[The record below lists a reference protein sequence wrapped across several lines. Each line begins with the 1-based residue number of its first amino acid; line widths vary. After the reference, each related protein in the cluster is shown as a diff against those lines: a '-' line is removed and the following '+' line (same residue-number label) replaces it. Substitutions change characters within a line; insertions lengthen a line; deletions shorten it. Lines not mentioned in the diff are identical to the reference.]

1 MAMSTL
7 AKRVITAG
15 ILIPAVV
22 AAILF
27 LETEYLAIFLGF
39 IALMAGLEWTGLAG
53 ITATS
58 AKIIFLLILALCLA
72 ATYELIAYPWFTDWI
87 FLLAALWWIAITIV
101 LFRYKQIDRVEPGV
115 GTGRLLICFVALIP
129 MWAALLFMHSSGD
142 DGPLLMLF
150 LLVLIWVADSGAYFA
165 GHRWGKTKL
174 APVVSPGK
182 SWEGVYGAIF
192 GAVICGVLLAWY
204 QQDVAGSVWL
214 IVVSVVTVLMSVVG
228 DLFESTLKRK
238 MDMKDSGNLLPGHGG
253 VLDRIDSLTAAA
265 PIFLLGLQL
274 TTGL

>member
-27 LETEYLAIFLGF
+27 LETEQLAMFLGF

-53 ITATS
+53 ITATP
-58 AKIIFLLILALCLA
+58 AKIIFLLVLAICLA
-72 ATYELIAYPWFTDWI
+72 GTYELISYPWFTDWI
-87 FLLAALWWIAITIV
+87 FILAAIWWITITIV
-101 LFRYKQIDRVEPGV
+101 LFRYRQIDRVAPGV
-115 GTGRLLICFVALIP
+115 GVGRILICFIVLIP
-129 MWAALLFMHSSGD
+129 MWAALLLMHRSGD
-142 DGPLLMLF
+142 DGPLIMLF
-150 LLVLIWVADSGAYFA
+150 MLALIWVADSGAYFA

-182 SWEGVYGAIF
+182 SWEGVYGALV
-192 GAVICGVLLAWY
+192 GALICGVVLAWY
-204 QQDVAGSVWL
+204 QQDMPGSIWL
-214 IVVSVVTVLMSVVG
+214 IPVCIITVLMSVVG